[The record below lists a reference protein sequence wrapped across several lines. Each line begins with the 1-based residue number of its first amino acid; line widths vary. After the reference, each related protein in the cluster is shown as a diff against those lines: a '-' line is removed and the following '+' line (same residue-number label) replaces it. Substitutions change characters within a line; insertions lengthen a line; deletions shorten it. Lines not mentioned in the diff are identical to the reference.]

1 MPSNAKKTLFQAG
14 RRLLAAGLLMTVMA
28 AGPASA
34 ITVVYNWV
42 PSPGQF
48 GSGTLTFSDPGI
60 VDPANFTAIPV
71 GALTALSYTWNNGV
85 SINLASVTTNTAA
98 SYAACGGYLVSGF
111 TKSAASPVQFQLAN
125 SAGVCVPNFYGPGLP
140 YVGPGAASNN
150 LQGNGVYS
158 SEVNAGTWQLGAVVV
173 PVPAAVWLMGSG
185 LAVLGALRRRR
196 FA

>member
-1 MPSNAKKTLFQAG
+1 MNSDSRKTRVRSG
-14 RRLLAAGLLMTVMA
+14 RRILAAALLVTVLA

-42 PSPGQF
+42 PNPGQF
-48 GSGTLTFSDPGI
+48 GSGTLTLSDPGI

-71 GALTALSYTWNNGV
+71 SALTALSYTWNNGV
-85 SINLASVTTNTAA
+85 SINLASVSTNTAA
-98 SYAACGGYLVSGF
+98 SYTACGGYLVSGF

-140 YVGPGAASNN
+140 FVNPGAASNN
-150 LQGNGVYS
+150 LQSNGVYS
-158 SEVNAGTWQLGAVVV
+158 SEINAGTWQLGAVV

-185 LAVLGALRRRR
+185 IGLLATLRRRK
-196 FA
+196 AT